1 MSLSNMSS
9 KTLLITGAT
18 GFVGFHVLLKA
29 LEGGWAVRAAVRST
43 SKSDFIANHP
53 KITAL
58 NRSDRLSFVEV
69 PDICDQNAY
78 DEAIKNVTHI
88 IHLASPLPSPFLD
101 PLTGIYEPNINSVTA
116 MLRAAAKQP
125 SVQKLV
131 ITSSVFGNSPFPP
144 DSTHITADFR
154 VPNLPGPFD
163 SMMPAYWGGKIA
175 ATNAI
180 DTFAK
185 EEKPSFDIT
194 VVFPGFVF
202 GRDYRALAAE
212 DFVSSTNRI
221 LLGVITGQA
230 SPAPMPAGAVHVDD
244 VANIHILALG
254 HGVPRNIGST
264 VPHVFEDAWDIVAKH
279 FPKAVETGVFTKGSQ
294 PTIPVNWDAS
304 QTEVDLGLKFK
315 TWEDMVVDAAGQY
328 LELSGKEKA

>member
-1 MSLSNMSS
+1 MSS
-9 KTLLITGAT
+9 QTLLLTGAT
-18 GFVGFHVLLKA
+18 GFIGFHVLLKA
-29 LEGGWAVRAAVRST
+29 LEEGWVVRAAVRSI
-43 SKSDFIANHP
+43 SKSGFITNHP
-53 KITAL
+53 KIAAL
-58 NRSDRLSFVEV
+58 GRSDHLSFVEV

-78 DEAIKNVTHI
+78 EDAIKGVTHV

-101 PLTGIYEPNINSVTA
+101 PLTGIYEPNINSVTS
-116 MLRAAAKQP
+116 MLRAAAKEP
-125 SVQKLV
+125 SLKKLV
-131 ITSSVFGNSPFPP
+131 ITSSAFGNSPFPP
-144 DSTHITADFR
+144 DLSQRITPEFR

-163 SMMPAYWGGKIA
+163 SMMPAYWAGKVA

-185 EEKPSFDIT
+185 DNNPSFDIA

-202 GRDYRALAAE
+202 GKDQRALKAE

-221 LLGVITGQA
+221 MLGIITGQA
-230 SPAPMPAGAVHVDD
+230 SPSPMPAGAVHVDD
-244 VANIHILALG
+244 AANIHMLALKDG
-254 HGVPRNIGST
+254 APRNIGSM
-264 VPHVFEDAWDIVAKH
+264 VPHVFDDAWDIVVKH
-279 FPKAVETGVFTKGSQ
+279 FPKAVESGVFTKGSQ

-304 QTEVDLGLKFK
+304 QSEKDFGLKFK